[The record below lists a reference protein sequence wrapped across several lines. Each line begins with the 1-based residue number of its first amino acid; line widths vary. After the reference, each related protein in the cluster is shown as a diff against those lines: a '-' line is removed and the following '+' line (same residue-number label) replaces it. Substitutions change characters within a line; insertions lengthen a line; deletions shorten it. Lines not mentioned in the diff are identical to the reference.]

1 MISKL
6 FSFDS
11 TIILHYFTGM
21 KEKDSKNSENKP
33 KLRLLRLPAELD
45 QAIKE
50 RAKKENRSV
59 NGQIIQELSKK

>member
-1 MISKL
+1 
-6 FSFDS
+6 
-11 TIILHYFTGM
+11 M

-45 QAIKE
+45 AAIKE